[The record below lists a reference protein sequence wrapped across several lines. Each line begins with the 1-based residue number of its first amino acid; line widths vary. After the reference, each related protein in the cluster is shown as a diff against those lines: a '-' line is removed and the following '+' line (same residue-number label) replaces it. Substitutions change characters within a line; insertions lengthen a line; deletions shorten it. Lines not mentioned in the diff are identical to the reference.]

1 MWTLVSRTAATEA
14 AGARS
19 SPCRSVTLV
28 SGRATGAAVNVG
40 RLGYRHSG
48 RELSCDENG
57 LVVHARL
64 DVPPSARHVRIE
76 VTDAEGRK
84 AWGNPLPV

>member
-1 MWTLVSRTAATEA
+1 VHLDGNSVEVRC
-14 AGARS
+14 

-40 RLGYRHSG
+40 RLGYRHAG
-48 RELSCDENG
+48 RELECDRNG

-64 DVPPSARHVRIE
+64 EVPPSARHVRIE
-76 VTDAEGRK
+76 VADEVGRK
-84 AWGNPLPV
+84 AWANPLSV